1 MNGKDLLALLVMIAP
16 GFLLVTL
23 IALSLVPASVLEPF
37 PGSGLVRGES
47 RRAAEP
53 QSRTEKAPAMR
64 QVSVRPEPATVTQ
77 KRMRNPWDKPSHARN
92 LNASA
97 Q

>member
-37 PGSGLVRGES
+37 PGSGLVRGEG
-47 RRAAEP
+47 RRAPEP
-53 QSRTEKAPAMR
+53 GSRSEKAQPAVEIPVR
-64 QVSVRPEPATVTQ
+64 AVSDTATQ
-77 KRMRNPWDKPSHARN
+77 KRMPNPWEKPARATH
-92 LNASA
+92 LQASA
-97 Q
+97 R

>member
-37 PGSGLVRGES
+37 PGSGLVRADS
-47 RRAAEP
+47 RRQPDKQSSAA
-53 QSRTEKAPAMR
+53 KATAMR
-64 QVSVRPEPATVTQ
+64 EVPVRSEPVTQ
-77 KRMRNPWDKPSHARN
+77 KRLRNPWEKQPYAKN
-92 LNASA
+92 LKASA